1 MNFSKSFTYGYCL
14 NYCRAGNA
22 SYFCRRVTS
31 YHVMLFY
38 RSVTIRCFF
47 SKFSPSHRR
56 FVSRVILF
64 QSCHKKFHVNNFQFL
79 KLVKF
84 PLLFPAVILQPF
96 WRSKSPFPARGHSP
110 SLLPVKF
117 TPPRQAVILHPSEGQ
132 IPHPS
137 QAVILRPF
145 CWSIHP
151 SPANDHPPHPI
162 LAVKFPLQR
171 PAVISIPFAGQNPH
185 STPIGH
191 PPPHVAVKFFPPRP
205 AAVLQP
211 FWQSNSP
218 PPPAIILHPC
228 WWPASPLPTRRSS
241 STPPAVGQLHLSPRL
256 LIFHGKRGKEGRGVK
271 KRGDERR

>member
-1 MNFSKSFTYGYCL
+1 MSCCFTTPYTV
-14 NYCRAGNA
+14 
-22 SYFCRRVTS
+22 F
-31 YHVMLFY
+31 
-38 RSVTIRCFF
+38 FF

-84 PLLFPAVILQPF
+84 PLLFPAAILQPF

-162 LAVKFPLQR
+162 LAVKSPLQR

-218 PPPAIILHPC
+218 PPPQ
-228 WWPASPLPTRRSS
+228 RSS
-241 STPPAVGQLHLSPRL
+241 STPAGGQPRPSPPGGHLQPLLLSVNFTSPP
-256 LIFHGKRGKEGRGVK
+256 GY
-271 KRGDERR
+271 